1 MWDML
6 CRKRRGVFWKLVGL
20 SIATAGSVV
29 GYAWYDNEFKKT
41 IEANV
46 PYSKE
51 AFSYVFEYL
60 PESLPYLS
68 SRPAVVQE
76 KP

>member
-1 MWDML
+1 
-6 CRKRRGVFWKLVGL
+6 
-20 SIATAGSVV
+20 V
-29 GYAWYDNEFKKT
+29 GYAWYDKEFKKT
-41 IEANV
+41 IEENV

-60 PESLPYLS
+60 PESFPKLPSL
-68 SRPAVVQE
+68 PPFIQD